1 MVTTLSRLV
10 SNQTPDTKKAQS
22 LNRYYF
28 QTNFLKWRLLLMK
41 LQDSKWLADTLGL
54 SLSTIEKLRSEQPNE
69 LPQPIIINKSIR
81 YSEIHVDWW
90 LQKQL
95 EPNLPAFEIWLK
107 EYYGQQ
113 KITLKVPKQTN
124 TKETT

>member
-1 MVTTLSRLV
+1 
-10 SNQTPDTKKAQS
+10 
-22 LNRYYF
+22 
-28 QTNFLKWRLLLMK
+28 MK